1 MAEILAQYPDGFV
14 SPLTSIGIL
23 SLEGADAV
31 PFIHRQLSND
41 IEHLDDSQARLAAY
55 CTPQGRVLALFTV
68 WKDNDRV
75 LLAFPKDILPAI
87 QKRLRFYV
95 LRNKVSVSDVS
106 DDYQVY
112 GIYGDGTLKALGL
125 SADASPADTYA
136 KVENETGTLIRW
148 QDAFAKPRWLLF
160 ARQSVTVSE
169 QYLADEN
176 AWWLTEIEAGMP
188 RINLAVQ
195 DRFLPQMLNLEQLG
209 GLSFT
214 KGCYPGQEIV
224 SRAKYRGSVKSGLFK
239 GTLTLDADALPA
251 VPDGSPLFNETGNEC
266 GTAVMT
272 VADGNTLHI
281 LAVARFEDAGTS
293 QLRLGK
299 ADGQAVDLTAC
310 QPSYFKP

>member
-95 LRNKVSVSDVS
+95 LRDKVSVSDVS

-136 KVENETGTLIRW
+136 KVENETGTLIHW

-195 DRFLPQMLNLEQLG
+195 DRFLPQMLNLEPLG

-266 GTAVMT
+266 GTVVMT

>member
-95 LRNKVSVSDVS
+95 LRDKVSVSDVS

-266 GTAVMT
+266 GTVVMT